1 MTADTQV
8 DALNAARRLAEAGV
22 PLFLAPPSSKEK
34 IGFKLPT
41 GWEKSKANPAIVDK
55 WKPGWALCAVMGH
68 VVDAIDVDPR
78 NGGTLE
84 ALQEALGGTLPTVY
98 GRAST
103 PSGGEHYLV
112 ATMGVRK
119 TQNIV
124 PGVDIQAGN
133 ADGVGRGFIFLAPTV
148 RPSKATGEASSYRWE
163 IDPDLGM
170 LLLDGDDS
178 VAGLRELLLSHSKVP
193 DNLAELEYDGPSYD
207 ELDDAQKQEADE
219 HVQRMLEY
227 WRTALNDA
235 KDWPEGA
242 RDERGRGWEALGFQF
257 AWSLAKMAAC
267 PWTLFS
273 EDGAQIAFDTILPF
287 EMADVVAEKWYD
299 GIVGKAAEDA
309 VSPPPWEGRTSAQE
323 DFIAEMR
330 KSVSRPPCDHTNE
343 SVVTRWLIT
352 QLGAGPLSGLF
363 RRGDE
368 DLVYTPRVGEEGY
381 TVPDNPGDYDGPSQV
396 RRMTPLKLAAR
407 VDGSYHVF
415 RRTKNS
421 EEGVVFRKEL
431 AERAMADLDRCV
443 NLRRIS
449 MVSHTPLVRADGTV
463 LDTPGYDDVSRVL
476 YLPERGLE
484 MVPVP
489 DTPTKVDRD
498 AARDLLLGLLQDFPF
513 ISEHD
518 RANYLGCFMLPLL
531 RLVVPPPYQMLIIG
545 APQRGSGK
553 SLLAELIRTVHGGVF
568 RSEIPAG
575 EEERRKVIT
584 SILDGTSAPVVQ
596 FDNVSGEL
604 KSSTLD
610 GLLTNAVWSDRRL
623 GVSEN
628 VVAANDRLWVVTGNN
643 IHIGG
648 DMDRR
653 VLWSTINA
661 DLEHPELRPA
671 VTFRYSDLSGWV
683 KEHRGEVI
691 HAMLVLVRAWVVA
704 GRPVEAAPTSDSFGP
719 MLQVLRGVLAWAE
732 VDGVVGHKDSKP
744 ERPDLDALEWG
755 TFLDA
760 AQRVMGE
767 TSWTVRDLLDKL
779 NDFEDEEHQLFP
791 HELPGKLA
799 DTLKM
804 APHSVSKS
812 LGKMLSSRQ
821 GQWCDGMKA
830 VAVSGGGTNKRAVK
844 WTIEDL
850 SHDVL

>member
-1 MTADTQV
+1 MTAGTQV
-8 DALNAARRLAEAGV
+8 DSLNAARRLAEAGV

-34 IGFKLPT
+34 IGFKLPS
-41 GWEKSKANPAIVDK
+41 GWEKTKADPSVVDR

-84 ALQEALGGTLPTVY
+84 ALQEALGGVLPTIY

-119 TQNIV
+119 VQNIV

-133 ADGVGRGFIFLAPTV
+133 AEGVGRGFIFLAPTV
-148 RPSKATGEASSYRWE
+148 RPSKATGEATSYQWE
-163 IDPDLGM
+163 TDPDLGM
-170 LLLDGDDS
+170 LLLGGDES
-178 VAGLRELLLSHSKVP
+178 VGGLRQLLVNHSKVP
-193 DNLAELEYDGPSYD
+193 DNLAELDYDGPAYD

-219 HVQRMLEY
+219 HVQRVLEY
-227 WRTALNDA
+227 WKTTLEDA
-235 KDWPEGA
+235 KDWPEGVS
-242 RDERGRGWEALGFQF
+242 DDRGRSWDGLGRDV

-267 PWTLFS
+267 PWTLFN
-273 EDGAQIAFDTILPF
+273 EDGARIAFDTITPP
-287 EMADVVAEKWYD
+287 EMEDYFASKWYD
-299 GIVGKAAEDA
+299 SIVEKAAEDP
-309 VSPPPWEGRTSAQE
+309 VSPPPWEGRTSAEE
-323 DFIAEMR
+323 DFRQELL
-330 KSVSRPPCDHTNE
+330 KSTSRPPCDHTNE

-352 QLGAGPLSGLF
+352 QIGAGPLSGLF

-368 DLVYTPRVGEEGY
+368 DLVYTPRVGEDGY
-381 TVPDNPGDYDGPSQV
+381 VVPDNPHDHDGPSQV
-396 RRMTPLKLAAR
+396 RRMTPLKLASR

-421 EEGVVFRKEL
+421 EEGVVFRKDL
-431 AERAMADLDRCV
+431 AERAMTDLDRCV
-443 NLRRIS
+443 NLRRVS
-449 MVSHTPLVRADGTV
+449 LVSHTPLVRSDGTV
-463 LDTPGYDDVSRVL
+463 LDTPGYDDLSRVL
-476 YLPERGLE
+476 YLPERGLT
-484 MVPVP
+484 MAPVP
-489 DTPTKVDRD
+489 DTPTTRERD
-498 AARDLLLGLLQDFPF
+498 AARELLLGLLEDFPF

-568 RSEIPAG
+568 RSEIPDS
-575 EEERRKVIT
+575 EDERRKVIT

-661 DLEHPELRPA
+661 NLEHPELRPA
-671 VTFRYSDLSGWV
+671 GAFRYADLSGWV
-683 KEHRGEVI
+683 REHRGEVI
-691 HAMLVLVRAWVVA
+691 HAMLVLVRAWALA
-704 GRPVEAAPTSDSFGP
+704 GRPVDEAPTSDSFGP
-719 MLQVLRGVLAWAE
+719 MLQVLRGVIAHAGIG
-732 VDGVVGHKDSKP
+732 GVVGHQESKP
-744 ERPDLDALEWG
+744 ERPDMDALEWS
-755 TFLDA
+755 TFLQA

-767 TSWTVRDLLDKL
+767 NAWTVRELLAHL
-779 NDFEDEEHQLFP
+779 SDFEDGEALFP
-791 HELPGKLA
+791 YELPGKLA
-799 DTLKM
+799 DNLKTS
-804 APHSVSKS
+804 PHSVAKA

-821 GQWCDGMKA
+821 GQWCAGLK
-830 VAVSGGGTNKRAVK
+830 AVSGGGGGKHAVK
-844 WTIEDL
+844 WVIQDSKAEYDL
-850 SHDVL
+850 L